1 MITWIATLFLLGQA
15 ETSSLSDE
23 LSAEARALIGPVL
36 ETITEEKRRQ
46 AEAPPPQD
54 DQERFLRMYRLDQM
68 GREAMLKID
77 LSTLPPEQ
85 EQAANRAMWQAQN
98 HADEA
103 NLDAVLAMLPP
114 EGWFLKS
121 RYGEGPSQTAF
132 LIIQHSNLEQWRRFV
147 PVLEP
152 LVAAGEVDGAQFGL
166 MYDRLA
172 VNEGRPQRY
181 GTQVTCKNGRWVI
194 DYDNLEDPANADHR
208 RAEAGFPHTLAQYEA
223 RFASWPACREN

>member
-1 MITWIATLFLLGQA
+1 MITWIAALFLLGQA
-15 ETSSLSDE
+15 EVSSFSGE
-23 LSAEARALIGPVL
+23 LSAEARTLIAPVI

-46 AEAPPPQD
+46 AEAPPPLD
-54 DQERFLRMYRLDQM
+54 DQERFLRMYRLDQI

-77 LSTLPPEQ
+77 LSALPPDQ
-85 EQAANRAMWQAQN
+85 ERAANRAMWQAQEE
-98 HADEA
+98 ADDA
-103 NLDAVLAMLPP
+103 NLNTLLAMLPP

-181 GTQVTCKNGRWVI
+181 GTQVTCKSGRWVV
-194 DYDNLEDPANADHR
+194 DYDNLEDPANADRR

>member
-1 MITWIATLFLLGQA
+1 MIAWIAMLVLVGQA
-15 ETSSLSDE
+15 DVSSPSGRLSN
-23 LSAEARALIGPVL
+23 EAQTRIAPVL
-36 ETITEEKRRQ
+36 EVIAQEQQRQ
-46 AEAPPPQD
+46 AEAPPAHD
-54 DQERFLRMYRLDQM
+54 DEERFLRLYRLDQM
-68 GREAMLKID
+68 GRAAMLNVD
-77 LSTLPPEQ
+77 LSDLPPEQ
-85 EQAANRAMWQAQN
+85 EQAANRAMWQAQEEV
-98 HADEA
+98 DEA
-103 NLDAVLAMLPP
+103 NLSALLAMLPP

-152 LVAAGEVDGAQFGL
+152 LVAAGEIDGAQFGL

-181 GTQVTCKNGRWVI
+181 GTQVTCKDGRWVI
-194 DYDNLEDPANADHR
+194 DYDNLEDPANADRR

-223 RFASWPACREN
+223 RFVSWPTCRQN

>member
-46 AEAPPPQD
+46 AEAPPPQH

-85 EQAANRAMWQAQN
+85 EQAANRVMWQAQN
-98 HADEA
+98 DADEA
-103 NLDAVLAMLPP
+103 NLDALLAMLPP

>member
-1 MITWIATLFLLGQA
+1 MIAWIATLFLLGQA
-15 ETSSLSDE
+15 ETSAISDE

-77 LSTLPPEQ
+77 LSTLSPEQ

-98 HADEA
+98 DADEA
-103 NLDAVLAMLPP
+103 NLDALLAMLPP

-152 LVAAGEVDGAQFGL
+152 LVAAGEVDGTQFGL

-208 RAEAGFPHTLAQYEA
+208 RAEAGFPHTLALYEA

>member
-77 LSTLPPEQ
+77 LSTLSPEQ

-98 HADEA
+98 DADEA
-103 NLDAVLAMLPP
+103 NLDALLAMLPP

-152 LVAAGEVDGAQFGL
+152 LVAAGEVDGTQFGL

>member
-23 LSAEARALIGPVL
+23 LSAEARALIAPVL
-36 ETITEEKRRQ
+36 ETITAEKRRQ
-46 AEAPPPQD
+46 AETPPPQD
-54 DQERFLRMYRLDQM
+54 DQERFLRMYRMDQM

-98 HADEA
+98 DADEA
-103 NLDAVLAMLPP
+103 NLNALLAMLPP

-194 DYDNLEDPANADHR
+194 DYENLEDPANADHR

-223 RFASWPACREN
+223 RFASWPACRED

>member
-15 ETSSLSDE
+15 ERSSLSDE

-77 LSTLPPEQ
+77 LSTLSPEQ

-98 HADEA
+98 DADEA
-103 NLDAVLAMLPP
+103 NLDALLAMLPP

-152 LVAAGEVDGAQFGL
+152 LVAAGEVDGTQFGL